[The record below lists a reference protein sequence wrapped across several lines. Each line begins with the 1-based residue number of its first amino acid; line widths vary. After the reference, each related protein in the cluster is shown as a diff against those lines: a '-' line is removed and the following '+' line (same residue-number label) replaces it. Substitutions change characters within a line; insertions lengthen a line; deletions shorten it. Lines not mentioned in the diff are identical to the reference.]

1 MDNYITYTELML
13 ITGGLLILYIILKF
27 IRGHWFEFMEMLNQE
42 VEVYELDLLADQH
55 AAVAKDGNFL
65 KALEKLINDLRF
77 NILVKAG
84 KTATKEQLMEAF
96 SEKVANYD
104 GLHHPAFRYALNNY
118 IIQYTEKICGVKIEE
133 EELENLWNDLPRK
146 TKTL

>member
-1 MDNYITYTELML
+1 MDNHITYQELLL

-27 IRGHWFEFMEMLNQE
+27 IRGHWLEFMEMLNHQ

-55 AAVAKDGNFL
+55 ASIAQDADFL
-65 KALEKLINDLRF
+65 KALEKLIDDLRL

-84 KTATKEQLMEAF
+84 KTATKEQLMEAI
-96 SEKVANYD
+96 SEKVASYD
-104 GLHHPAFRYALNNY
+104 GLHHPAFRYALNDNL
-118 IIQYTEKICGVKIEE
+118 IPYTEKICGLKIEE
-133 EELENLWNDLPRK
+133 EELENLWNDLLRK